1 MLCCAELH
9 SFQGLFLCHESS
21 CTVCYCS
28 AHSSLLEGGVDIL
41 KHKGTVAAIYFC
53 FFAFGQRLNF
63 DNLSFFIDVATAPP
77 GPNPASAR
85 CGRFSPE
92 NFLWL
97 ILADSIPIEW
107 GRYADLG

>member
-41 KHKGTVAAIYFC
+41 KHKGTVAA
-53 FFAFGQRLNF
+53 
-63 DNLSFFIDVATAPP
+63 FIFVSSHSDSV
-77 GPNPASAR
+77 S
-85 CGRFSPE
+85 
-92 NFLWL
+92 
-97 ILADSIPIEW
+97 ILTI
-107 GRYADLG
+107 